1 MTKKKPPK
9 SKALVRHHA
18 DSVMDCEDPK
28 VTVMPAEDDDA
39 DDDESE
45 GRNSLSRQDD
55 DEDAPRQELAEYTG
69 EVRKAARDL
78 VLQAK
83 EAMSRKGGHFPAHV
97 TLELEDDTEIDA
109 AMMLEHQGRGRLFKD
124 GQAWCFEFNE
134 EGMMGGILKGDVLQ
148 SKD

>member
-9 SKALVRHHA
+9 SKALIRHA
-18 DSVMDCEDPK
+18 DSVMTDDDPK
-28 VTVMPAEDDDA
+28 VTVMPDDDA
-39 DDDESE
+39 DDDEPE

-55 DEDAPRQELAEYTG
+55 DEDEEEPRQELAEYTG